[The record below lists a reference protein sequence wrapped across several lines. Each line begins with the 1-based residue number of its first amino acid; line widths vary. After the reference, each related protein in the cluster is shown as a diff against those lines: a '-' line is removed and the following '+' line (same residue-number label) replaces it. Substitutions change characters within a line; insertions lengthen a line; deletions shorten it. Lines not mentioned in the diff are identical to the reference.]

1 MTIKNTCCGGSSS
14 DDLFESPFRSIF
26 FSDSSGK
33 SLSNAVMDAATAK
46 LLLSLT
52 ETIIYCIT

>member
-1 MTIKNTCCGGSSS
+1 MANKDTCCGGAPS
-14 DDLFESPFRSIF
+14 DYLFESPFRSIF

-46 LLLSLT
+46 LLLSLAEIT
-52 ETIIYCIT
+52 IYCIT